1 LITTAKRA
9 GFAKQ
14 SIESAIARGQGRSAS
29 GAALEPITVEA
40 ILPHNIACIVEC
52 ESDSRLRTLQEVKH
66 AVKEA
71 GGNATPVSYLF
82 TKKGRIALET
92 KEGVGIDEVLEPAL
106 EAGAVDVD
114 EEDGA
119 VVVTTEPSD
128 TKAVGEA
135 LTQALGLQIELSE
148 IFWDVNEDTVVDVD
162 SESTVK
168 DLLSFVDLLEAK
180 EGGGVVG
187 IYLNIRRGEAI
198 ADDGPWADLMD
209 RIGA

>member
-1 LITTAKRA
+1 M
-9 GFAKQ
+9 
-14 SIESAIARGQGRSAS
+14 
-29 GAALEPITVEA
+29 
-40 ILPHNIACIVEC
+40 
-52 ESDSRLRTLQEVKH
+52 KH

-82 TKKGRIALET
+82 TKKGRIVFEA

-119 VVVTTEPSD
+119 VVATTEPSD

-168 DLLSFVDLLEAK
+168 DLLSFVDLLESK

-187 IYLNIRRGEAI
+187 IYLNIRKGEAI
-198 ADDGPWADLMD
+198 VDDGAWADLMD